1 MTIATPRLV
10 RVPAAERGITIGD
23 FLVPVRM
30 GERMSS
36 RVRHVGLVVL
46 GALLI
51 ALTAN
56 IAVSI
61 PGTPVPVT
69 AQTFGVLVVGS
80 ALGFRRGI
88 MAAALYLLLGV
99 VGLPVYAGQ
108 SSGVEAFGTL
118 AGGIHLAPTG
128 GYLVGFVLG
137 AGLVGRL
144 AELGWDRTPGGAVAA
159 MTLGT
164 LAIYAVG
171 IPWLAVSLQVPLGDA
186 VRLGLV
192 PFLLGDA
199 LKIVLSA
206 GTLRASWWL
215 IDQRS
220 ADR

>member
-36 RVRHVGLVVL
+36 RVRHIGLVVL

-51 ALTAN
+51 TLSAF
-56 IAVSI
+56 IVFPI

-69 AQTFGVLVVGS
+69 GQTFGVLVVGS

-88 MAAALYLLLGV
+88 MAAALYLVLGV
-99 VGLPVYAGQ
+99 VGLPVYAGHA
-108 SSGVEAFGTL
+108 SGVDTFGSF

-128 GYLVGFVLG
+128 GYLVGFVVA

-159 MTLGT
+159 MALGT

-171 IPWLAVSLQVPLGDA
+171 VPWLAVSLEVPLGEA
-186 VRLGLV
+186 VVLGVV
-192 PFLLGDA
+192 PFLLGDI
-199 LKIVLSA
+199 LKVVLSA

-215 IDQRS
+215 IDRRS
-220 ADR
+220 TDR

>member
-1 MTIATPRLV
+1 
-10 RVPAAERGITIGD
+10 
-23 FLVPVRM
+23 
-30 GERMSS
+30 
-36 RVRHVGLVVL
+36 
-46 GALLI
+46 
-51 ALTAN
+51 
-56 IAVSI
+56 
-61 PGTPVPVT
+61 
-69 AQTFGVLVVGS
+69 
-80 ALGFRRGI
+80 
-88 MAAALYLLLGV
+88 
-99 VGLPVYAGQ
+99 
-108 SSGVEAFGTL
+108 
-118 AGGIHLAPTG
+118 
-128 GYLVGFVLG
+128 
-137 AGLVGRL
+137 
-144 AELGWDRTPGGAVAA
+144 

>member
-56 IAVSI
+56 IAIPI

-69 AQTFGVLVVGS
+69 GQTVGVLVVGS
-80 ALGFRRGI
+80 ALGFRRGV
-88 MAAALYLLLGV
+88 MAASLYLLLGV

-108 SSGVEAFGTL
+108 SGGLETFGTL
-118 AGGIHLAPTG
+118 AGGLHLAPTG
-128 GYLVGFVLG
+128 GYLIGFVVA

-164 LAIYAVG
+164 LAIYG
-171 IPWLAVSLQVPLGDA
+171 IGVPWLAVALDVPLGDA

-192 PFLLGDA
+192 PFLLGDV
-199 LKIVLSA
+199 LKILLSA
-206 GTLRASWWL
+206 GMLRASWWL

>member
-36 RVRHVGLVVL
+36 RVRHAGLVVL

-56 IAVSI
+56 IAVTI

-69 AQTFGVLVVGS
+69 GQTFGVLVVGS
-80 ALGFRRGI
+80 ALGFRRGV

-108 SSGVEAFGTL
+108 ASGADTFGTL
-118 AGGIHLAPTG
+118 AGGIQLAPTG
-128 GYLVGFVLG
+128 GYLVGFVVA

-144 AELGWDRTPGGAVAA
+144 AELGWDRTPGGAAAA

-164 LAIYAVG
+164 ITIYAVG
-171 IPWLAVSLQVPLGDA
+171 VPWLAVSLDVPLGEA
-186 VRLGLV
+186 ARLGLV
-192 PFLLGDA
+192 PFLLGDV
-199 LKIVLSA
+199 LKVALSA
-206 GTLRASWWL
+206 ATLRASWWL
-215 IDQRS
+215 IDRRS

>member
-36 RVRHVGLVVL
+36 RVRHAGLVVL

-56 IAVSI
+56 IAVPI

-88 MAAALYLLLGV
+88 MAAVLYLLLGV

>member
-1 MTIATPRLV
+1 LTIATPRLV

-36 RVRHVGLVVL
+36 RVRHAGLVVL

-56 IAVSI
+56 VVFPI

-69 AQTFGVLVVGS
+69 GQTFGVLVVGS

-88 MAAALYLLLGV
+88 MAAALYLVLGV
-99 VGLPVYAGQ
+99 VGLPVYAGHA
-108 SSGVEAFGTL
+108 SGMDTFGSL
-118 AGGIHLAPTG
+118 EGGIHLAPTG
-128 GYLVGFVLG
+128 GYLVGFAVA

-171 IPWLAVSLQVPLGDA
+171 VPWLAVSLEVPLGEA
-186 VRLGLV
+186 VMLGV
-192 PFLLGDA
+192 APFLLGDI
-199 LKIVLSA
+199 LKVVLSA

-215 IDQRS
+215 IDRRS
-220 ADR
+220 TDR